1 MAFFRFPVP
10 DINTKRRI
18 FNIHTSRMTLNQDVD
33 VEDLIQSKDDL
44 SGADIKAMCTEAGL
58 LALRERRMKVTAD
71 DFKKSK
77 EKIMYTKSQV
87 SRRKARIS
95 LSLTVFLLR
104 VYPRVSTCKNEKT
117 KINNNWDLVFLF
129 AEKICLTNHRLPREQ
144 ALIGPALGACF
155 KRL

>member
-1 MAFFRFPVP
+1 MVFFRFPVP

-117 KINNNWDLVFLF
+117 KKQQLGPCFLF
-129 AEKICLTNHRLPREQ
+129 AEKIGLTNHRLPREQ